1 MRPILLAGLLL
12 AGSTAAAQRPALT
25 AADSALVGRL
35 LLAEERR
42 DTSSAAYADGM
53 RHADARV
60 RVIARRGYLRS
71 RDPLFARRDSLP
83 AVPAPPVYPNPAWR
97 DRYRA
102 LGATNTNCD
111 ELRLALADASWA
123 VRLRATDLVG
133 VSCALDTG
141 VIGILRDWANTP
153 PTSSMRSRDGAS
165 WHPAA
170 HALATLARV
179 APADARSAFRRIAS
193 SDIPE
198 LRMYAARAATTL
210 NDTIALRRLAG
221 DANDNVKEAAINGLL
236 RVAGHSADDV
246 LLGAIASQGY
256 QAVRAAARALK
267 ESPRGDAVLS
277 AAITIALRLRGDSSE
292 TSRDARIALVE
303 RIAEF
308 AKPGDWPRIAP
319 LGTDFDCAVTRAI
332 GDIAVKLGVAI
343 EAERFC
349 RPMPITLPTDAV
361 RLALG
366 ADVRLRV
373 VMADSSGGG
382 SFTVRLR
389 GDIAPVMAARV
400 IAIAKSGWY
409 NARTWHRVE
418 PNFVIQGP
426 SPGANE
432 YVGFPRFFRDEL
444 GNVPHLRGTIGMST
458 RGHDTGDAQWFVN
471 LIDNNR
477 LNPAYTVFAEIVE
490 GIGVADG
497 VLEGDVI
504 ARIEVL
510 PPG

>member
-1 MRPILLAGLLL
+1 MRPILLVGLLV
-12 AGSTAAAQRPALT
+12 AVGSSTAGAQRLT

-35 LLAEERR
+35 LLAEDQR
-42 DTSSAAYADGM
+42 DTSAAAYADGM

-60 RVIARRGYLRS
+60 RVIARRGLQRS
-71 RDPLFARRDSLP
+71 GDALFARRDSLP
-83 AVPAPPVYPNPAWR
+83 ALSAPPVYPNPAWR
-97 DRYRA
+97 ERYRA
-102 LGATNTNCD
+102 LGARNDNCA
-111 ELRLALADASWA
+111 ELRTALGDASWH
-123 VRLRATDLVG
+123 VRLRAADLVA
-133 VSCALDTG
+133 VSCAAD
-141 VIGILRDWANTP
+141 IGIIGTLRGWANSP
-153 PTSSMRSRDGAS
+153 PTSSFRTADGAS

-179 APADARSAFRRIAS
+179 APTDARSAFRRIAT

-198 LRMYAARAATTL
+198 LRTYAARAAATL
-210 NDTIALRRLAG
+210 NDTAALRRLAG

-246 LLGAIASQGY
+246 LLGAIAAQGY

-267 ESPRGDAVLS
+267 ESPRSDAVLS
-277 AAITIALRLRGDSSE
+277 SAITIALRLRADSSE
-292 TSRDARIALVE
+292 TSRDARMALVE

-308 AKPGDWPRIAP
+308 AQPGDWPRIAP
-319 LGTDFDCAVTRAI
+319 LANDFDCVVSKAV
-332 GDIAVKLGVAI
+332 GDIGTKLGVLI
-343 EAERFC
+343 ERAPTC
-349 RPMPITLPTDAV
+349 RPMPITLPADAV

-366 ADVRLRV
+366 ADVRVRV
-373 VMADSSGGG
+373 VLADSSGGG
-382 SFTVRLR
+382 SFVVRLR

-400 IAIAKSGWY
+400 MAIARSGWY
-409 NARTWHRVE
+409 NGRTWHRVE

-490 GIGVADG
+490 GISVADG

-504 ARIEVL
+504 ARIEVI
-510 PPG
+510 GQ